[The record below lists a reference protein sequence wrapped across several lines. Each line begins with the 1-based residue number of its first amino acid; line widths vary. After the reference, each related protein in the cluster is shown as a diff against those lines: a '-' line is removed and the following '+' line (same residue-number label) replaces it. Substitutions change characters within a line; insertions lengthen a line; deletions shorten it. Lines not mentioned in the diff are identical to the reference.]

1 VKLRRPNVKFIT
13 IDGRVTLRGP
23 PVTAEEKCLIGKI
36 VDRIACSENVDN
48 QLEVKFTTSS
58 ND

>member
-1 VKLRRPNVKFIT
+1 MKFIT

-23 PVTAEEKCLIGKI
+23 PVTAEEKRLICEI
-36 VDRIACSENVDN
+36 ADRIALSENVDN